1 MLDTRRESRIKNR
14 ESRIK
19 NRAFSL
25 LFAVGFLMPAP
36 VLPAQKTRVQVP
48 QARAAQRSPAS
59 QSRTCPG
66 QNWPSFRG
74 PLATGVAEGHPV
86 PVKWDT
92 ELSENIRWK
101 TYIPGLGHSSPIV
114 WGNRVFVTTAVKDK
128 GQSSLKVGMYGDVKS
143 AKEENVFSWHILCI
157 DREDGKILWDR
168 RSYMGKP
175 KIKRHPKSSHA
186 NSTPCTDGNYVVA
199 FFGSEG
205 LYCYDMEG
213 NLIWKKDLGKLD
225 WGFFRS
231 PAAQWGGA
239 SSPVIHQQP
248 SNAGSRTKVIVQCD
262 VQKNSFIAAFDLKD
276 GTQLWKTARNDVPT
290 WGTPTVYTGGEH
302 SQIIVNGYKHI
313 GGYDIETG
321 KEIWKL
327 RGGGDIPVP
336 TPIVAHDLI
345 YITNAH
351 GGKSPIYAV
360 HVSAAGDISLDE
372 NESSNKHIAWS
383 YSRDGNY
390 IPTPIIYNEYL
401 YCCSD
406 RGKLSCIEAGTGKL
420 LYRESLPSNAGS
432 RKTRRWRAS
441 SAAVSA
447 SPVAADGK
455 IYCTAES
462 GDIYVVEAGPE
473 FKLIGVNKM
482 NEICM
487 ATPAISRGT
496 LFFRTRHNLVAVA
509 VRKDSPGEHP

>member
-1 MLDTRRESRIKNR
+1 MFNTVTKQHHFRSLRSGVQISPAKRVSISPANR
-14 ESRIK
+14 DSIYI
-19 NRAFSL
+19 FSL
-25 LFAVGFLMPAP
+25 FLAVGFLI
-36 VLPAQKTRVQVP
+36 P
-48 QARAAQRSPAS
+48 QACAG
-59 QSRTCPG
+59 QS
-66 QNWPSFRG
+66 WSSFRG
-74 PLATGVAEGHPV
+74 PLASGVAEGHSV
-86 PVKWDT
+86 PVKWDA
-92 ELSENIRWK
+92 ERSENIRWK

-114 WGNRVFVTTAVKDK
+114 WGNRIFITTAVQDK
-128 GQSSLKVGMYGDVKS
+128 GKSSLKVGMYGDVRS
-143 AKEENVFSWHILCI
+143 AKEENIFSWHILCI
-157 DREDGKILWDR
+157 DREDGKILWNR
-168 RSYMGKP
+168 RSYIGKP
-175 KIKRHPKSSHA
+175 KVKRHPKSSHA

-205 LYCYDMEG
+205 MYCYDIEG

-231 PAAQWGGA
+231 PAAQWGGGT
-239 SSPVIHQQP
+239 SPIIHQQI
-248 SNAGSRTKVIVQCD
+248 VIVQCD

-276 GTQLWKTARNDVPT
+276 GTQKWKTVRNDVPT
-290 WGTPTVYTGGEH
+290 WGTPTVYAGGEH

-327 RGGGDIPVP
+327 RGGGDIPIP
-336 TPIVAHDLI
+336 TPIVAHNLI

-360 HVSAAGDISLDE
+360 HVSASGDISLDE

-383 YSRDGNY
+383 YERNGNY
-390 IPTPIIYNEYL
+390 IPTPIVYKEYL

-420 LYRESLPSNAGS
+420 LYRESL
-432 RKTRRWRAS
+432 S
-441 SAAVSA
+441 SSYAAVSA

-496 LFFRTRHNLVAVA
+496 LFFRTRHHLVAVA
-509 VRKDSPGEHP
+509 EQP